1 MPSVIAHCVFDYI
14 FSGSVRV
21 SESLWQLDG
30 TVHNDAAFLIV
41 ILLVTRIR
49 KYVKHIRSFV
59 LDRPSRPGNFYTL

>member
-14 FSGSVRV
+14 VSGSVRV

-41 ILLVTRIR
+41 ILLVTRITWF
-49 KYVKHIRSFV
+49 ISESAIQA
-59 LDRPSRPGNFYTL
+59 SRPPHQL